1 VRRSLIVTVAASTV
15 MVLVAMLIPMAMLV
29 EDYAMEDRLAV
40 AALELQG
47 TETVVSGQ
55 DKGKVAM
62 HVHAVNRVREWVRT
76 TVLYPDG
83 TAIGPVPGED
93 ALVRAARQSGRA
105 RVDDS
110 EHGAQILVP
119 VSLGGGSAHPENTP
133 VIRVTV
139 QERDFGPVV
148 RMAWTVLAVLG
159 LLLLLGSLFVADR
172 LGRSF
177 VQPIRSLAAAAG
189 RLGENDQVEPV
200 PVEGPSEVQEVGV
213 ALNRLVHRIS
223 ELLQRER
230 ESVADLSHRLRTPIT
245 ALRLGVESLPRSAE
259 RDRLSRD
266 VDRLQRMVDSIV
278 SEARRSQREGLNAR
292 ADATSVVS
300 RRAEFWRPLAED
312 QGRPFSITVPDAP
325 LPVATSSADLEAALD
340 ALLENVFSHTPD
352 GAGMHIRLAST
363 PDGGAVLTVE
373 DAGPGFPDAGDPVRR
388 GTSGSGSTGLGLDIV
403 RRTAESTG
411 GALQITRSGTG
422 GARIVLEMGAAR

>member
-1 VRRSLIVTVAASTV
+1 VRRSLILTVAASTV
-15 MVLVAMLIPMAMLV
+15 MVLLAMLIPMAMLV

-62 HVHAVNRVREWVRT
+62 HVHAANRDREWVRT

-83 TAIGPVPGED
+83 TSIGPVPGED
-93 ALVRAARQSGRA
+93 ALVRKARQSGRA
-105 RVDDS
+105 RVDDI
-110 EHGAQILVP
+110 EDGVQILVP
-119 VSLGGGSAHPENTP
+119 VSLGGGSALPETTP

-139 QERDFGPVV
+139 FERDFGPVV

-159 LLLLLGSLFVADR
+159 VVLLCGSVFVADR

-189 RLGENDQVEPV
+189 RLGADDLAEPV
-200 PVEGPSEVQEVGV
+200 PVEGPSEVQQ
-213 ALNRLVHRIS
+213 L
-223 ELLQRER
+223 
-230 ESVADLSHRLRTPIT
+230 ADLSHRLRTPIT

-259 RDRLSRD
+259 RQRLSRD
-266 VDRLQRMVDSIV
+266 IDTLQRMVDSVV

-292 ADATSVVS
+292 ADATALVR

-312 QGRPFSITVPDAP
+312 QGRSFSVTVPDRP
-325 LPVATSSADLEAALD
+325 LPVATSGADLEAAVD
-340 ALLENVFSHTPD
+340 ALLENIFSHTPD
-352 GAGMHIRLAST
+352 GAGMQITLAAA
-363 PDGGAVLTVE
+363 PHGGAVLTVE
-373 DAGPGFPDAGDPVRR
+373 DTGPGFPPSGDHTGR

-411 GALQITRSGTG
+411 GALMITSPDSG
-422 GARIVLEMGAAR
+422 GARVVVEMGGAH